1 MSSSWLGPA
10 YSNHLASF
18 NCCEGNEAGGKVWQD
33 VVHIVRFGGNGE
45 NCNAS
50 VREVLLILK
59 VFVECEKD
67 IEVIFGQR

>member
-33 VVHIVRFGGNGE
+33 VVHIVRFGANEE
-45 NCNAS
+45 NRNAS
-50 VREVLLILK
+50 VREV
-59 VFVECEKD
+59 C
-67 IEVIFGQR
+67 